1 MNEIFKD
8 IKTQYRYNDMS
19 QKIIFWNIGL
29 FVLSLPLF
37 YQFKLGY
44 FDFPHFIALNSAT
57 HSFLF
62 FPWTFITYAFF
73 HSGLLHLLSNMLF
86 LFFAGRLFFTFFNT
100 KQFLVTYFF
109 SALFAGIVYVVFQNI
124 FGIENSIV
132 GASAAILGIFFT
144 VVFYSPLMVVR
155 IPLIGYIKL
164 WYIGA
169 LILLLNIVYFA
180 IENTGGHVAHLAG
193 VFFAYFNVQGLKR
206 GIDISKW
213 FDFSNKKKKSTF
225 KKIYKNETVNRKVN
239 KSEFTKDMTQKQI
252 DDILDKISKSGY
264 DSLTKEEKEF
274 LFKIN
279 K

>member
-8 IKTQYRYNDMS
+8 IKEQYRYNDMS
-19 QKIIFWNIGL
+19 QKLIFWNIGL
-29 FVLSLPLF
+29 FIISLPF
-37 YQFKLGY
+37 FFQFKLGY
-44 FDFPHFIALNSAT
+44 FDFPNFIALNSNPNK
-57 HSFLF
+57 FLF

-73 HSGLLHLLSNMLF
+73 HSGLMHLLSNMLF
-86 LFFAGRLFFTFFNT
+86 LFFAGRLYFTFFNS
-100 KQFLVTYFF
+100 KQFLTTYFL

-124 FGIENSIV
+124 FGNENIIV

-144 VVFYSPLMVVR
+144 VVFYSPLMVLR
-155 IPLIGYIKL
+155 IPLLGYIKL

-169 LILLLNIVYFA
+169 LILLLNIIYFA
-180 IENTGGHVAHLAG
+180 VENTGGHVAHLAG
-193 VFFAYFNVQGLKR
+193 VVFAYMNVLALKR
-206 GIDISKW
+206 GNDLSNL
-213 FDFSNKKKKSTF
+213 FNFSNKKKKSTF
-225 KKIYKNETVNRKVN
+225 KKVYKNQTV
-239 KSEFTKDMTQKQI
+239 KSTIKNTSAEKDVTQKQI

>member
-8 IKTQYRYNDMS
+8 IKEQYRYNDMS
-19 QKIIFWNIGL
+19 QKLIFWNIGL
-29 FVLSLPLF
+29 FIISLPLF
-37 YQFKLGY
+37 FQFKLGY
-44 FDFPHFIALNSAT
+44 FDFPNYIALNSNPNK
-57 HSFLF
+57 FLF

-73 HSGLLHLLSNMLF
+73 HSGLMHLLSNMLF
-86 LFFAGRLFFTFFNT
+86 LFFAGRLYFTFFNS
-100 KQFLVTYFF
+100 KQFLTTYFL

-124 FGIENSIV
+124 FGNENIIV

-144 VVFYSPLMVVR
+144 VVFYSPLMVLR
-155 IPLIGYIKL
+155 IPLLGYIKL

-169 LILLLNIVYFA
+169 LILLLNIIYFA
-180 IENTGGHVAHLAG
+180 VENTGGHVAHLAG
-193 VFFAYFNVQGLKR
+193 VVFAYMNVLALKR
-206 GIDISKW
+206 GNDLSNL
-213 FDFSNKKKKSTF
+213 FNFSNKKKKSIF
-225 KKIYKNETVNRKVN
+225 KKVYKNQNV
-239 KSEFTKDMTQKQI
+239 KSTIKNTSVEKDVTQKQI

>member
-8 IKTQYRYNDMS
+8 IKEQYRYNDMS
-19 QKIIFWNIGL
+19 QKLIFWNIGL
-29 FVLSLPLF
+29 FVVSLPLF

-44 FDFPHFIALNSAT
+44 FDFPHFIALNSST
-57 HSFLF
+57 HNFLL

-86 LFFAGRLFFTFFNT
+86 LFFAGRLYFTFFNT
-100 KQFLVTYFF
+100 KQFLTTYFL
-109 SALFAGIVYVVFQNI
+109 SALFAGIVYVVYQNI

-132 GASAAILGIFFT
+132 GASAAILGVFFT
-144 VVFYSPLMVVR
+144 VVFYSPLMMVR
-155 IPLIGYIKL
+155 IPLIGNIKL

-180 IENTGGHVAHLAG
+180 VENTGGHVAHLG
-193 VFFAYFNVQGLKR
+193 GIVFAYGNVLFLKR
-206 GIDISKW
+206 GIDFSKW
-213 FDFSNKKKKSTF
+213 FNFSNQKKKSTF
-225 KKIYKNETVNRKVN
+225 KKVYKNQTATTTYKNSTFE
-239 KSEFTKDMTQKQI
+239 KDLTQKQI

-279 K
+279 R